1 MATRKVG
8 ARVELD
14 GEREYKQAL
23 AELNTGN
30 RTLAT
35 EMKKLQAEFRG
46 QENSTEALTK
56 KGELLE
62 RQLLQQHDKVEKLR
76 EAVANAAKQ
85 YGESSDTT
93 QKYVQQLNMAET
105 AEFDLQHAIED
116 NNAAMR
122 GEQDT
127 MIGLG
132 DAVSSL
138 TEKLGVR
145 LPDGAKKAL
154 NGMQN
159 LSTGTVAAMGA
170 AVAAVAALAEAIK
183 ALHENAVE
191 YAAEA
196 DDLMSRSLV
205 TGLSTTLLQELQYA
219 EPLIDVSVDTITGS
233 MTKLTNNMASAADGN
248 KEMAAAFQDLGVSI
262 TDADGQ
268 LRSAQDVFFDVVD
281 ALGGIGNET
290 ERDAAAMALM
300 GKSAQELNPL
310 IKQGTDT
317 LHEYLDAAHENFVL
331 TEDQIE
337 ALGELDDQVQKNNLA
352 WEGLKKQIAAQFAP
366 ASKEALESF
375 GNLVTAAGKA
385 LVDSGIIKG
394 VGEIFSTLSHLMD
407 PLTDLLNTSE
417 TVPGRLG
424 PVYTV
429 LHAIAGVIA
438 WIADAANVV
447 VGLLS
452 GDFNK
457 IGTALGFGAKY
468 GNYSNLQKWQG
479 MGDMTGNSYDPN
491 TGLYSGNWAGNAGGT
506 ENWRGGLTWV
516 GENGPEVAALPQG
529 TQIYSNQES
538 RSLGGDTFYITIDA
552 KNVEEFNQVVEMARN
567 ARVKARMR

>member
-8 ARVELD
+8 ARVEID
-14 GEREYKQAL
+14 GEKEYKQAL
-23 AELNTGN
+23 QELNTGN
-30 RTLAT
+30 RTLAS
-35 EMKKLQAEFRG
+35 EMKKLQAEFKG
-46 QENSTEALTK
+46 QTDSTEYLTK
-56 KGELLE
+56 QGELLE

-76 EAVANAAKQ
+76 EAVAHAAKQ
-85 YGESSDTT
+85 YGEGSEIT
-93 QKYVQQLNMAET
+93 QKYTQQLNYAEA
-105 AEFDLQHAIED
+105 AEFDLQHAIEE
-116 NNAAMR
+116 NNAAMQ
-122 GEQDT
+122 GETET

-132 DAVSSL
+132 DTVDELAG
-138 TEKLGVR
+138 KLGIH
-145 LPDGAKKAL
+145 LPQGAKDAL
-154 NGMQN
+154 NGME
-159 LSTGTVAAMGA
+159 SFSAGTVAAMGI
-170 AVAAVAALAEAIK
+170 AVAAIAAVAEAIK
-183 ALHENAVE
+183 ALHENAKQ

-196 DDLMSRSLV
+196 DDLMTQSMV

-233 MTKLTNNMASAADGN
+233 MTKLTTNMAAAAGGN
-248 KEMAAAFQDLGVSI
+248 KEMAAAFQDFGVSI
-262 TDADGQ
+262 TDADGS
-268 LRSAQDVFFDVVD
+268 LRDSEDVFFELID

-290 ERDAAAMALM
+290 ERDATTMKLL
-300 GKSAQELNPL
+300 GKSAQDLNPL
-310 IKQGTDT
+310 ILQGTEA
-317 LHEYLDAAHENFVL
+317 LKGYIEAADENYVL
-331 TEDQIE
+331 TEDEIA

-352 WEGLKKQIAAQFAP
+352 WDGLKKQIAAQFAP

-394 VGEIFSTLSHLMD
+394 VGEIFSTLSHMLD
-407 PLTDLLNTSE
+407 PLTDLLNTSDS
-417 TVPGRLG
+417 VPGRLG

-438 WIADAANVV
+438 WIADAAQVV

-452 GDFNK
+452 LDFNK

-516 GENGPEVAALPQG
+516 GENGPELLMLPSG
-529 TQIYSNQES
+529 SQIYSAQES
-538 RSLGGDTFYITIDA
+538 RGMGGDTFYITIDA
-552 KNVEEFNQVVEMARN
+552 KNVQEFNQIVEMARS
-567 ARVKARMR
+567 ARVRQRMR